1 MTKQTF
7 LRGAFILMVA
17 GMITKILGVVNK
29 MVLARIIGEE
39 GMGLYMMAYPTLIL
53 TVALTQLGLPV
64 AISKM
69 VAEAN
74 ALGDRRKIKRVL
86 TVSFT
91 VVGGLSIIFT
101 TALMV
106 GAPLFSKYLFT
117 DERTL
122 LPLMAIAPIVPIVG
136 VASVL
141 RGYFQGILNMTP
153 YAYSMVIEQ
162 IVRISLVAWLANMLL
177 PYGIEYAAGGA
188 MISGVIGEFVSLLYM
203 IWMFKLNKRIK
214 IRAHFWRSLGKGK
227 ETFYQLMN
235 IALPTTG
242 SRLIGSFS
250 YFLEPIVIAQSLF
263 LAGVSTVLATK
274 QYGELAG
281 FAIPLLT
288 LPSFIT
294 YSLHVSL
301 VPTISEAAAKSRM
314 DIIHFRLNQALK
326 IAMVAGGLSIVVS
339 YIFAEPIMD
348 LMYDSPQSAVY
359 VHAMAPFFFLFYF
372 QSPLA
377 AVLQAL
383 DLAKA
388 AMINSF
394 IGAFVKIVAIFA
406 LASRPELGI
415 MGAALGY
422 ALGVVL
428 VTLLHLA
435 SVIKSVGFSLMIL
448 DYLKGAFACIIT
460 AIFAMYCNNHL
471 LMGVGMLPRTLLLIT
486 LSSLFYIVVVCLI
499 KLIKKNEIEHL
510 PVIGKWFAS

>member
-1 MTKQTF
+1 MMTKQTF
-7 LRGAFILMVA
+7 LKGAFILMAA
-17 GMITKILGVVNK
+17 GMITKALGVVNK

-74 ALGDRRKIKRVL
+74 ALNDRQKIKRVL

-91 VVGGLSIIFT
+91 IVGALSILFT
-101 TALMV
+101 TILMIC
-106 GAPLFSKYLFT
+106 APIFSNYLFT
-117 DERTL
+117 DDRTL
-122 LPLMAIAPIVPIVG
+122 YPLMAIAPIIPIVG
-136 VASVL
+136 VASVV
-141 RGYFQGILNMTP
+141 RGYFQGIQNMTP
-153 YAYSMVIEQ
+153 YALSMVIEQ
-162 IVRISLVAWLANMLL
+162 IVRISLVAWFANLLL

-188 MISGVIGEFVSLLYM
+188 MISGVIGELVSLLFM
-203 IWMFKLNKRIK
+203 LWMFKMKKRIK
-214 IRAHFWRSLGKGK
+214 IRAQFWRYLGRGK
-227 ETFYQLMN
+227 ETFFQLMN

-250 YFLEPIVIAQSLF
+250 YFLEPIVVANSLL
-263 LAGVSTVLATK
+263 LAGVTTVLATK

-294 YSLHVSL
+294 HSLHVSL
-301 VPTISEAAAKSRM
+301 VPTISEAAARNRM
-314 DIIHFRLNQALK
+314 DIIHFRINQALK
-326 IAMVAGGLSIVVS
+326 IAMVAGGLSIVIS
-339 YIFAEPIMD
+339 YTFAEPIMD
-348 LMYDSPQSAVY
+348 LMYHSPQSAVY
-359 VHAMAPFFFLFYF
+359 VHVMAPFFFLFYF
-372 QSPLA
+372 QAPLA

-394 IGAFVKIVAIFA
+394 IGAFVKIAAMFA

-422 ALGVVL
+422 SIGVVL
-428 VTLLHLA
+428 VTLLNLA
-435 SVIKSVGFSLMIL
+435 TVIKSVGFSLVVL
-448 DYLKGAFACIIT
+448 DYIKGAFACVT
-460 AIFAMYCNNHL
+460 TGVFAALCNQHL
-471 LMGVGMLPRTLLLIT
+471 WVEMAVLPRTLALIGF
-486 LSSLFYIVVVCLI
+486 SIAFYIVVIIAIRLVN
-499 KLIKKNEIEHL
+499 KNEMDHL
-510 PVIGKWFAS
+510 PIIGKWLN

>member
-1 MTKQTF
+1 MMTKQSF

-17 GMITKILGVVNK
+17 GMVTKALGVVNK

-74 ALGDRRKIKRVL
+74 ALDDRRKIKRIL
-86 TVSFT
+86 TVSFS
-91 VVGGLSIIFT
+91 VVGALSVLFT
-101 TALMV
+101 TALMI
-106 GAPLFSKYLFT
+106 GAPIFAKYLFT
-117 DERTL
+117 DTRTL
-122 LPLMAIAPIVPIVG
+122 YPLMAIAPIVPIVG

-141 RGYFQGILNMTP
+141 RGYFQGIQNMTP
-153 YAYSMVIEQ
+153 YALSMVIEQ
-162 IVRISLVAWLANMLL
+162 IVRISLVAWLANSLL

-188 MISGVIGEFVSLLYM
+188 MISGVIGELISLLYM
-203 IWMFKLNKRIK
+203 IGMFKVKKRIK
-214 IRAHFWRSLGKGK
+214 IRANFWSYLGKGK
-227 ETFYQLMN
+227 ETFNQLMN

-250 YFLEPIVIAQSLF
+250 YFLEPIVIAQSLA
-263 LAGVSTVLATK
+263 LAGITTVLATK

-294 YSLHVSL
+294 HSLHVSL
-301 VPTISEAAAKSRM
+301 VPTISEAAAKDRM
-314 DIIHFRLNQALK
+314 HVIHFRINQALK
-326 IAMVAGGLSIVVS
+326 IAMVAGGLSIVIS
-339 YIFAEPIMD
+339 YIFAEPIME
-348 LMYDSPQSAVY
+348 LMYHSPQSAVY

-372 QSPLA
+372 QAPLA

-394 IGAFVKIVAIFA
+394 IGAFVKIVTIFA

-422 ALGVVL
+422 AIGVVL
-428 VTLLHLA
+428 VTLLNLA
-435 SVIKSVGFSLMIL
+435 SVIKSVGFSLVVM
-448 DYLKGAFACIIT
+448 DYVKGAFACLLT
-460 AIFAMYCNNHL
+460 GIFASFCYSHL
-471 LMGVGMLPRTLLLIT
+471 WLNLGMLSRTLALIT
-486 LSSLFYIVVVCLI
+486 LSIIFYIFIIIFI
-499 KLIKKNEIEHL
+499 KLVKRNEMEHL
-510 PVIGKWFAS
+510 PLIGKWLT